1 MVTEITTSKDTET
14 TTIIGYDRMIRS
26 MTNYQPLIIT
36 YPMGLYDYTVALC
49 NSFGMALY
57 NNSFDV
63 HNNWQVT
70 QDLWKN
76 IDGITYRDIL
86 QQIAQVTCT
95 TVIIKED
102 KIYFKPLTNTGEE
115 LTYDNMFKLK
125 LEPIYGEINSVVLS
139 RTPQEDNIYMRDDES
154 IELKGLTEWKI
165 ENNEIIDKDRDGA
178 MTPIYNAMHGIAY
191 YPFETTTE
199 GLAWYEIADNFG
211 IINDTGD
218 LFNTSLFNFSITI
231 DGGIKETLK
240 TVASTKTQ
248 TQYQYATT
256 IAKRVKNTEI
266 IVDKQ
271 GQNIN
276 QLVTDMYE
284 EDGVVHENFTKVY
297 QDIDNI
303 INSVQN
309 SGGANLIK
317 NSVMFAYDNE
327 GNPND
332 WATSGAG
339 TFFNKC

>member
-1 MVTEITTSKDTET
+1 
-14 TTIIGYDRMIRS
+14 
-26 MTNYQPLIIT
+26 
-36 YPMGLYDYTVALC
+36 
-49 NSFGMALY
+49 
-57 NNSFDV
+57 
-63 HNNWQVT
+63 
-70 QDLWKN
+70 
-76 IDGITYRDIL
+76 
-86 QQIAQVTCT
+86 
-95 TVIIKED
+95 
-102 KIYFKPLTNTGEE
+102 
-115 LTYDNMFKLK
+115 
-125 LEPIYGEINSVVLS
+125 
-139 RTPQEDNIYMRDDES
+139 
-154 IELKGLTEWKI
+154 
-165 ENNEIIDKDRDGA
+165 
-178 MTPIYNAMHGIAY
+178 MHGIAY

-303 INSVQN
+303 INSVQKN

-339 TFFNKC
+339 TF